1 MPKTLEERPT
11 ARTVAHS
18 EQEIDDKIEA
28 IEKKFKWDDGK
39 TAELV
44 KQLLRGVQH
53 QFRKYALE
61 NMIEPIKKQL
71 EKAGDGLVDK
81 EMVYEY
87 LEDAVLPDMPEMREG
102 IGNYLDSLDKQKQKG
117 LVNRG

>member
-1 MPKTLEERPT
+1 VPKTLEERPA

-18 EQEIDDKIEA
+18 EQEIDDKIEG

-44 KQLLRGVQH
+44 EQLLRGAQT

-61 NMIEPIKKQL
+61 NMTESIKKT
-71 EKAGDGLVDK
+71 
-81 EMVYEY
+81 
-87 LEDAVLPDMPEMREG
+87 
-102 IGNYLDSLDKQKQKG
+102 
-117 LVNRG
+117 